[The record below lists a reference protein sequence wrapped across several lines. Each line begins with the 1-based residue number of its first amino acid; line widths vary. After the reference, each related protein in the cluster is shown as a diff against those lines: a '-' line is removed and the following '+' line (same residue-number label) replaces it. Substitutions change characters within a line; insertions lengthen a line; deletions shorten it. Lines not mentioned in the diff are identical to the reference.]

1 MKAVIQR
8 VSSASVTIDN
18 IISAEIQS
26 GLLVFV
32 GIETTDSQEDIQWL
46 SGKIANLRIFGDESE
61 VMNKSVKDIDG
72 EILIVSQFT
81 LHASTKKGNRP
92 SYIHAA
98 KPEISIPLYEAFLKQ
113 IAIELGKPISI
124 NHLVTHVL
132 SKYDTFDIIAN
143 KMYINSSQYAA
154 DLGVPVD

>member
-32 GIETTDSQEDIQWL
+32 GIEAADSQEDIQWL

-92 SYIHAA
+92 TYIHAA
-98 KPEISIPLYEAFLKQ
+98 KPEISIPLYEAFLNQMKTVM
-113 IAIELGKPISI
+113 IEG
-124 NHLVTHVL
+124 
-132 SKYDTFDIIAN
+132 
-143 KMYINSSQYAA
+143 
-154 DLGVPVD
+154 

>member
-32 GIETTDSQEDIQWL
+32 GIEAADSQEDIQWL
-46 SGKIANLRIFGDESE
+46 SGKIANLRIFADENE

-72 EILIVSQFT
+72 EILIISQFT

-92 SYIHAA
+92 SYIKAA
-98 KPEISIPLYEAFLKQ
+98 RPETSIPLYEKFLEQ
-113 IAIELGKPISI
+113 MSNELGKPIQAGI
-124 NHLVTHVL
+124 FGADMKVALVNDGPVTIL
-132 SKYDTFDIIAN
+132 MDTKN
-143 KMYINSSQYAA
+143 KE
-154 DLGVPVD
+154 

>member
-32 GIETTDSQEDIQWL
+32 GIEAADSQEDIQWL
-46 SGKIANLRIFGDESE
+46 SGKIANLRIFADENE

-98 KPEISIPLYEAFLKQ
+98 KPEISIPLYEAFLNQMK
-113 IAIELGKPISI
+113 IDMEKPIQSGTFGADMKVALI
-124 NHLVTHVL
+124 NDGPVTIL
-132 SKYDTFDIIAN
+132 MDTKN
-143 KMYINSSQYAA
+143 KQ
-154 DLGVPVD
+154 

>member
-32 GIETTDSQEDIQWL
+32 GIEAADSQEDIQWL
-46 SGKIANLRIFGDESE
+46 SGKIANLRIFADESE

-98 KPEISIPLYEAFLKQ
+98 KPEISIPLYEAFLNQMKIDMENPIQSGTFGADMKVALINDGPVTILMDTKNKQ
-113 IAIELGKPISI
+113 
-124 NHLVTHVL
+124 
-132 SKYDTFDIIAN
+132 
-143 KMYINSSQYAA
+143 
-154 DLGVPVD
+154 

>member
-32 GIETTDSQEDIQWL
+32 GIEAADSQEDIQWL
-46 SGKIANLRIFGDESE
+46 SGKIANLRIFADENE

-98 KPEISIPLYEAFLKQ
+98 KPEISIPLYEAFLNQMK
-113 IAIELGKPISI
+113 IELGKPIQSGTFGADMKVALI
-124 NHLVTHVL
+124 NDGPVTIL
-132 SKYDTFDIIAN
+132 IDTKN
-143 KMYINSSQYAA
+143 KQ
-154 DLGVPVD
+154 

>member
-32 GIETTDSQEDIQWL
+32 GIEAADSQEDIQWL
-46 SGKIANLRIFGDESE
+46 SGKIANLRIFADENE

-98 KPEISIPLYEAFLKQ
+98 KPEISIPLYEAFLNQMK
-113 IAIELGKPISI
+113 IDLEKPIQTGTFGADMKVSLL
-124 NHLVTHVL
+124 NDGPVTIL
-132 SKYDTFDIIAN
+132 IDTKN
-143 KMYINSSQYAA
+143 KQ
-154 DLGVPVD
+154 

>member
-32 GIETTDSQEDIQWL
+32 GIEAADSQEDIQWL
-46 SGKIANLRIFGDESE
+46 SGKIANLRIFADENE

-72 EILIVSQFT
+72 EILIISQFT

-98 KPEISIPLYEAFLKQ
+98 KPEISIPLYEAFLNQMK
-113 IAIELGKPISI
+113 IDMENPIQSGTFGADMKVALINDGPVSI
-124 NHLVTHVL
+124 LI
-132 SKYDTFDIIAN
+132 DTKN
-143 KMYINSSQYAA
+143 KI
-154 DLGVPVD
+154 

>member
-32 GIETTDSQEDIQWL
+32 GIEAADSQEDIQWL
-46 SGKIANLRIFGDESE
+46 SGKIANLRIFADENE
-61 VMNKSVKDIDG
+61 VMNKSVLDIDG
-72 EILIVSQFT
+72 EILIISQFT

-113 IAIELGKPISI
+113 IAIELGKPIQSGTFGADMKVSLL
-124 NHLVTHVL
+124 NDGPVTIL
-132 SKYDTFDIIAN
+132 MDTKN
-143 KMYINSSQYAA
+143 KE
-154 DLGVPVD
+154 